1 MNLGGGSHPN
11 YFSCLNVFSVLDPWI
26 CQPVCL
32 QNYDFMTVK
41 VVKSSINVSNFSYK
55 SCTLLW
61 YAREEE
67 SFTRNN
73 SVYFHKK
80 KFPSLP
86 NMGTQIRCA
95 QSRYKTVQTD
105 LKYPLR
111 IELNWEPTYWNFL
124 FTPFMMKSK
133 EKYTAINLISH
144 TFPIYSYKMQ

>member
-32 QNYDFMTVK
+32 QNYDCMTVK

-80 KFPSLP
+80 NSQAYLIWAPKLDMPKVGIKLS
-86 NMGTQIRCA
+86 
-95 QSRYKTVQTD
+95 KQT
-105 LKYPLR
+105 
-111 IELNWEPTYWNFL
+111 
-124 FTPFMMKSK
+124 
-133 EKYTAINLISH
+133 
-144 TFPIYSYKMQ
+144 